1 MFSQVAAE
9 VLGCEPTDIVVIS
22 SDTDLTPFDYGAYAS
37 STTYISGQA
46 VKEAA
51 EDARERLVHLGS
63 KMLDE
68 PVENLKTGDE
78 QGVQRGD
85 RRRRVAGRNRVRS
98 DVRQRRPR
106 THPREGQSL
115 DGRKSAAI
123 TAPSSST

>member
-51 EDARERLVHLGS
+51 EDARERLVHWG
-63 KMLDE
+63 
-68 PVENLKTGDE
+68 
-78 QGVQRGD
+78 
-85 RRRRVAGRNRVRS
+85 RRCSTNPS
-98 DVRQRRPR
+98 R
-106 THPREGQSL
+106 T
-115 DGRKSAAI
+115 
-123 TAPSSST
+123 